1 MVSQIL
7 INVIMNKIFFF
18 LIFTI
23 GCTTK
28 NKFSINDWAY
38 FRGNNKVNHYKPYNE
53 INIDNVHL
61 LKKAWEYN
69 INDFDRENRSQ
80 IQCNPL
86 IIDGIMFGTSAK
98 MKLLALNASNGNK
111 LWEFDP
117 YDDNYTAHGTG
128 VNRGINYHRDSKGDR
143 ILYATYSKLYA
154 VNPKDGKLIDTFG
167 DNGVVDLKKGLGR
180 KVDDML
186 LAANT
191 PGVIHKDLLILG
203 HRASEST
210 GAVPGHIRA
219 FDVISGKIEWTF
231 HTIPYPGEFGYD
243 TWPEDSY
250 LRSGGANAWA
260 GLSLDEKNEIVYVP
274 TGSAAFDYYGGD
286 RKGENL
292 FANSVIAL
300 DANTGKRK
308 WHFQTIHHDIWDRDL
323 PAAPN
328 LVRIKK
334 DNKVIDALVQI
345 TKSGYLFVF
354 DRITGEPIYPI
365 KEKKVPNSTLDGEF
379 AWPTQPVPT
388 VYPPFSRILLT
399 EDDLPIRSEEARNYA
414 KEIWEKSE
422 YEEFLPL
429 STQTSILFPGLDGG
443 AEWGGAAYN
452 PETGVMFIN
461 SNEMPWNLSMAKKE
475 GLTLGKTVYST
486 GCVVCH
492 ADNLKGNLGVYTNIP
507 SLENINDR
515 MNKLSIKEIIL
526 NGKGVMPSFS
536 SLSDDEI
543 DAVIDYI
550 IDHEKGNSIS
560 ERLSSWPYPYVFG
573 GFNKYYA
580 PDGYPAIKPPWGQLT
595 AIDLN
600 NPSILWQVPLGE
612 HEALKKL
619 GIPKTGT
626 ENYGGPIVT
635 LGGILIIAATMDEK
649 IRAYNQK
656 TGELLWEDKL
666 PAAGYATPSTYK
678 VNDKQYIVIACG
690 GGKLGTKSGSSY
702 VAYSL

>member
-1 MVSQIL
+1 M
-7 INVIMNKIFFF
+7 
-18 LIFTI
+18 
-23 GCTTK
+23 
-28 NKFSINDWAY
+28 
-38 FRGNNKVNHYKPYNE
+38 
-53 INIDNVHL
+53 
-61 LKKAWEYN
+61 
-69 INDFDRENRSQ
+69 
-80 IQCNPL
+80 
-86 IIDGIMFGTSAK
+86 
-98 MKLLALNASNGNK
+98 
-111 LWEFDP
+111 
-117 YDDNYTAHGTG
+117 
-128 VNRGINYHRDSKGDR
+128 
-143 ILYATYSKLYA
+143 
-154 VNPKDGKLIDTFG
+154 
-167 DNGVVDLKKGLGR
+167 
-180 KVDDML
+180 
-186 LAANT
+186 
-191 PGVIHKDLLILG
+191 
-203 HRASEST
+203 
-210 GAVPGHIRA
+210 
-219 FDVISGKIEWTF
+219 
-231 HTIPYPGEFGYD
+231 
-243 TWPEDSY
+243 
-250 LRSGGANAWA
+250 
-260 GLSLDEKNEIVYVP
+260 
-274 TGSAAFDYYGGD
+274 
-286 RKGENL
+286 
-292 FANSVIAL
+292 IAL

-515 MNKLSIKEIIL
+515 MNKSSIKEIIL